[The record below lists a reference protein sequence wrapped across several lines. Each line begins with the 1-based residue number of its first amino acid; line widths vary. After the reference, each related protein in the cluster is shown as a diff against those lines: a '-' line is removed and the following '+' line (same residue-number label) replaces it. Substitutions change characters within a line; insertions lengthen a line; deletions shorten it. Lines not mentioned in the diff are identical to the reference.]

1 MDFSDFMNQSNAEH
15 AMNSLEIIL
24 YQSWPGRMPD
34 DLWDVMRRYILQ
46 RDHYTCKN
54 CQATDTRLDVHH
66 IVPIGVGGSNHQDN
80 LATLCFKC
88 HSSIH
93 PHMRSKS

>member
-34 DLWDVMRRYILQ
+34 DLWDVMRRYILS
-46 RDHYTCKN
+46 RDQYTCQN
-54 CQATDTRLDVHH
+54 CQETNTRLDVHH
-66 IVPIGVGGSNHQDN
+66 VVGAEIVAPITIGTNVQLVAAIKVRTYGEWFVS
-80 LATLCFKC
+80 
-88 HSSIH
+88 
-93 PHMRSKS
+93 